1 MSFVWQTLPSVL
13 DGGCAQGALGRAGFV
28 RFHRSTNL
36 RTATA
41 LLFSSDGMVASG
53 KELNDG

>member
-1 MSFVWQTLPSVL
+1 MSIIYQTSLSVL

-41 LLFSSDGMVASG
+41 LLFSSYEVVAPS
-53 KELNDG
+53 KELNHD